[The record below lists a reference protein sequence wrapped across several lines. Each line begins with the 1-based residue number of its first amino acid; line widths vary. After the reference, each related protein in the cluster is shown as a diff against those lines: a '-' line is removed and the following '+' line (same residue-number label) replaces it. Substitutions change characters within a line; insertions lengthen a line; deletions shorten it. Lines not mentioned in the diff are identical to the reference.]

1 MTVNKMKCIS
11 LSRTAI
17 IMAAMTVLSSCGG
30 GQSGMK
36 LGDDEFTV
44 MAVHSTASQ
53 QSTSYPATIKG
64 IQDIE
69 VRPQVSGFYCE
80 TVCRWGCYSSQ
91 RRGFVS
97 NRPTQYAAA
106 KRQASAAVEM
116 AKSNVNTLTLNEQQ
130 KKNLHDK
137 NIISDL
143 NIKVQ

>member
-1 MTVNKMKCIS
+1 MKMTVNKMKCIS

-44 MAVHSTASQ
+44 MAVHSTVSQ

-69 VRPQVSGFYCE
+69 VRPQVSG
-80 TVCRWGCYSSQ
+80 
-91 RRGFVS
+91 
-97 NRPTQYAAA
+97 
-106 KRQASAAVEM
+106 
-116 AKSNVNTLTLNEQQ
+116 
-130 KKNLHDK
+130 
-137 NIISDL
+137 
-143 NIKVQ
+143 